1 MEASIIKIGNSKGL
15 ILSKMIIEKYDLG
28 EKVEVILEEDQIVLR
43 PIQNVRDGWGAAFA
57 KMRAAGD
64 DELLMDDFTDEDHL
78 EEWK

>member
-1 MEASIIKIGNSKGL
+1 
-15 ILSKMIIEKYDLG
+15 MIIEKYDLG

-43 PIQNVRDGWGAAFA
+43 PIRNVRDGWGSAFV

-64 DELLMDDFTDEDHL
+64 DKLLMDDFTDEDHP

>member
-1 MEASIIKIGNSKGL
+1 
-15 ILSKMIIEKYDLG
+15 MIIEKYDLG

-43 PIQNVRDGWGAAFA
+43 PIQNVRDGWGSAFV

-64 DELLMDDFTDEDHL
+64 DELLMDDFTDEDHP

>member
-1 MEASIIKIGNSKGL
+1 
-15 ILSKMIIEKYDLG
+15 MIIEKYDLG

-43 PIQNVRDGWGAAFA
+43 PIRNVRDGWESAFV

-64 DELLMDDFTDEDHL
+64 DELLMDDFTDEDHP